1 MWKFVFLAALVI
13 GSSSL
18 EIESSHSVNMKNFT
32 VGFLAGV
39 GDSNSTCSIS
49 MGNTINVLYKVVGDI
64 SLDVKALTLQEAIN
78 TLNDLQAFVNDIP
91 SIRKC
96 DFSAL
101 NEVLMNLFT
110 LKGLD
115 QLVQNYLNNG
125 AQIFNDYHTILN
137 CNANYYNCGFSSG
150 NAFRL
155 LSGWTLN

>member
-18 EIESSHSVNMKNFT
+18 EVESSHSMNTKNFT

-39 GDSNSTCSIS
+39 GNSTSTCSIS
-49 MGNTINVLYKVVGDI
+49 MGNTINILYKVIGDI
-64 SLDVKALTLQEAIN
+64 SLDLKDLTLQEVIN
-78 TLNDLQAFVNDIP
+78 TLNDLQAFVNNIP
-91 SIRKC
+91 SVKKC
-96 DFSAL
+96 DFSDL

-125 AQIFNDYHTILN
+125 EQIFNDYNTILK
-137 CNANYYNCGFSSG
+137 CNTNFYECGFSSG
-150 NAFRL
+150 NAFKL